1 MPPRRKSDQHELVE
15 RPSRKRSLPAD
26 DPYEVPDEDDAI
38 PSAKRQRRQSQDGG
52 GTPLRRNGTP
62 RKNVDFLHSDLAS
75 VPEEP
80 ESPTEQTPSK
90 KRIGR
95 PPKAATGG
103 SPSKK
108 LTTPSALRKEYVE
121 DVTPIKLKGLNGVD
135 TPSRRGIADRSARRK
150 SARALIDRVLEGGL
164 SDDEDEEQQI
174 AREIY
179 ESSEEEDEN
188 DENIPRESLEDQEEE
203 IAATTPSK
211 TGRGSRGGRGGGR
224 GRGRG
229 RGGRPPGSG
238 RQRKKSPTPPAD
250 LPPHEQ
256 YFYQNKPGAS
266 KTSNNTLS
274 ATLDLLTH
282 EEYFSLLRDEHSLQQ
297 DPHEEQI
304 QALQSHHS
312 ASFPQWAFEL
322 SQGFSVC
329 LYGYGSKRKLL
340 HQFAEF
346 LSSSS
351 SSAPSESKIIMIN
364 GHHRTLTIREI
375 LTTIS
380 SAIDPSFRLP
390 SGNPLSMIQ
399 NLFSLFS
406 SHTTQL
412 YLLFSSLDSPLSP
425 HLRKPATQSLLA
437 HLSSHPSISL
447 CCTVDTPDFPLLW
460 DSSLRSSFN
469 FAFHDCT
476 TFAPFSSSS
485 SSSGATDFDVVD
497 QVHELLGRLG
507 KRAGGKEG
515 VAFVLRSLPENARK
529 LFGLIVGE
537 VLIAFEDA
545 TGAEEFVGGGGESP
559 GVEYRML
566 YNKAVEE
573 FICSS
578 EMAFRTLLKE
588 FHDHQIITSHKDSIG
603 TEYLSLPFR
612 KEELESILE
621 ELMS

>member
-1 MPPRRKSDQHELVE
+1 MPPRRQSTDQHDLVE
-15 RPSRKRSLPAD
+15 RPSRKRPLPA
-26 DPYEVPDEDDAI
+26 DPYEVPDEDDAT
-38 PSAKRQRRQSQDGG
+38 PSAKRQRRQPEDG
-52 GTPLRRNGTP
+52 GTPSKRNATP
-62 RKNVDFLHSDLAS
+62 RKQVDFLQRDLAS

-95 PPKAATGG
+95 PPKAKTGG
-103 SPSKK
+103 TPSGKPS
-108 LTTPSALRKEYVE
+108 TPSALRKKQVDE
-121 DVTPIKLKGLNGVD
+121 TPIKLKGISGVD
-135 TPSRRGIADRSARRK
+135 TPGRRGIADRSARRK
-150 SARALIDRVLEGGL
+150 SARALIDRVLEGAV

-179 ESSEEEDEN
+179 ESSEEEEEGDTQQEN
-188 DENIPRESLEDQEEE
+188 LADQEAEL
-203 IAATTPSK
+203 AATTPSK
-211 TGRGSRGGRGGGR
+211 T

-229 RGGRPPGSG
+229 RGGRPPGSA
-238 RQRKKSPTPPAD
+238 RRKKSPTPPRD

-256 YFYQNKPGAS
+256 YFYQNKPGS
-266 KTSNNTLS
+266 NKTSNNTLS
-274 ATLDLLTH
+274 SLDLLTH
-282 EEYFSLLRDEHSLQQ
+282 EEYFSLLRNLGQ
-297 DPHEEQI
+297 DPHEKHI
-304 QALQSHHS
+304 DALQSQHA

-329 LYGYGSKRKLL
+329 LYGYGSKRRIL
-340 HQFAEF
+340 HQFAEYLF
-346 LSSSS
+346 SSSGGNDTNNTT
-351 SSAPSESKIIMIN
+351 IIMIN
-364 GHHRTLTIREI
+364 GHTRTLTFREI

-380 SAIDPSFRLP
+380 AAIDPTFRLP
-390 SGNPLSMIQ
+390 SGNPLAMIQ
-399 NLFSLFS
+399 NLFTLLS
-406 SHTTQL
+406 SFAQKPRIT
-412 YLLFSSLDSPLSP
+412 LLLASLDSPFSP
-425 HLRKPATQSLLA
+425 LRKPQTQSLLA

-447 CCTVDTPDFPLLW
+447 ACTVDTPDFPLLW

-476 TFAPFSSSS
+476 TFADHSKEL
-485 SSSGATDFDVVD
+485 DIVD
-497 QVHELLGRLG
+497 EVHELLGRMG

-537 VLIAFEDA
+537 VLVAFED
-545 TGAEEFVGGGGESP
+545 GGGGGGGGGGTSGAGEFAAGGEGP
-559 GVEYRML
+559 GIEYRML